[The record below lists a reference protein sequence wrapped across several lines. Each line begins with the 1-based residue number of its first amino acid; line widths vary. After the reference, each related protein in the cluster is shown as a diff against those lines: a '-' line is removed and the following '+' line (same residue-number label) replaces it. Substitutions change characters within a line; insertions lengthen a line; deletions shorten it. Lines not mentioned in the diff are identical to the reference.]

1 MADLP
6 LRAALVALALVAAG
20 CDARR
25 EVAPSGSITVK
36 LPPPRPAPSTP
47 GFSFAGPKRPR
58 G

>member
-6 LRAALVALALVAAG
+6 LKTALVAFALVTAG
-20 CDARR
+20 CDGRR

-36 LPPPRPAPSTP
+36 LPPPRMATSAP
-47 GFSFAGPKRPR
+47 GFSFRGSAKPR